1 MSWTHRLKLE
11 LFDLN
16 YTLDCGQ
23 VFRWERD
30 GDWWTG
36 VVGDQVV
43 RLSQDH
49 GQLIVDSKLPP
60 EFLTHYFRL
69 DDNLPSIYESINRD
83 LLIDRAI
90 RKYRG
95 LRLIRQDPWECL
107 ISYMLA
113 TASSIPTIQKR
124 IFLLSQFFGQELEPG
139 YFSFPDPETLA
150 NADPVVLDK
159 CKLGFRTQ
167 NIKAAAEDV
176 ASGELDLDVLFRLEY
191 RYARERLMRLRGI
204 GEKVADCVLLFA
216 FEKMEAFPVD
226 THIRQII
233 QHYHIDDSY
242 FETCTNMSCMGDWG
256 REYFGH
262 YCGYAQE
269 YLYYQK
275 RAEGF
280 VDLY

>member
-1 MSWTHRLKLE
+1 MSWTYRLKPE
-11 LFDLN
+11 FFDLN

-23 VFRWERD
+23 VFRWVRD

-36 VVGDQVV
+36 VVGDQVI

-49 GQLIVDSKLPP
+49 GQLIVDSKLQP
-60 EFLTHYFRL
+60 EFLTRYFRL

-107 ISYMLA
+107 ISYMLS
-113 TASSIPTIQKR
+113 TASNIPTIQKR
-124 IFLLSQFFGQELEPG
+124 ICLLSRFFGQEIEPG
-139 YFSFPDPETLA
+139 YFSFPGPETLA
-150 NADPVVLDK
+150 NVDSSELDK

-167 NIKAAAEDV
+167 NIIAAAEEV

-216 FEKMEAFPVD
+216 FDKMEAFPVD
-226 THIRQII
+226 THIKQII

-256 REYFGH
+256 RDYFGH

-275 RAEGF
+275 RMEGF
-280 VDLY
+280 VSLY

>member
-1 MSWTHRLKLE
+1 MYRLKPKI
-11 LFDLN
+11 FDLN

-23 VFRWERD
+23 VFRWQRD

-36 VVGDQVV
+36 VVGDQVI
-43 RLSQDH
+43 RLSQDN
-49 GQLIVDSKLPP
+49 GQLVVDSKLSPK
-60 EFLTHYFRL
+60 FFSRYFRF
-69 DDNLPSIYESINRD
+69 DDDLPSIYENINRD

-124 IFLLSQFFGQELEPG
+124 ICLLSQFFGQELESG

-150 NADPVVLDK
+150 NADSHTLDK

-167 NIKAAAEDV
+167 NIKAAAEGV
-176 ASGELDLDVLFRLEY
+176 TSGELNLEVLFRLEY

-242 FETCTNMSCMGDWG
+242 FEACRNMSCMGDWG

-262 YCGYAQE
+262 YCGYAQQ

-275 RAEGF
+275 RLEGL
-280 VDLY
+280 VSLY

>member
-1 MSWTHRLKLE
+1 MYRLKPE

-23 VFRWERD
+23 VFRWERE

-36 VVGDQVV
+36 VVGNQVI
-43 RLSQDH
+43 RLLQDNE
-49 GQLIVDSKLPP
+49 QLIVDSKLPP
-60 EFLTHYFRL
+60 SFLSHYFRF

-83 LLIDRAI
+83 LLIDRSI

-124 IFLLSQFFGQELEPG
+124 IYLLSQFFGQELEPG

-150 NADPVVLDK
+150 NADPAALDK

-167 NIKAAAEDV
+167 NIKAAAEEV

-242 FETCTNMSCMGDWG
+242 FETCKNMSCMGDWG

-275 RAEGF
+275 RVEGF
-280 VDLY
+280 VSLY

>member
-1 MSWTHRLKLE
+1 MYRLKPG

-23 VFRWERD
+23 VFRWAKD

-36 VVGDQVV
+36 VVGDQVI
-43 RLSQDH
+43 RLSQDS
-49 GQLIVDSKLPP
+49 GELMVDSKLQP
-60 EFLTHYFRL
+60 EFFSRYFRL
-69 DDNLPSIYESINRD
+69 DDDLPSIYESINRD

-90 RKYRG
+90 SKYRG

-124 IFLLSQFFGQELEPG
+124 IYLLSQIFGQELEKG

-150 NADPVVLDK
+150 NADLPMLDK
-159 CKLGFRTQ
+159 CKMGFRTER
-167 NIKAAAEDV
+167 IKEAAREV
-176 ASGELDLDVLFRLEY
+176 ASGELALEVLFRLEY
-191 RYARERLMRLRGI
+191 RYARERLMRIRGI

-256 REYFGH
+256 REYFGP

-269 YLYYQK
+269 YLFYQK
-275 RAEGF
+275 RIEGF
-280 VDLY
+280 VPLY

>member
-1 MSWTHRLKLE
+1 MYRLKPY

-23 VFRWERD
+23 VFRWERNE
-30 GDWWTG
+30 DWWTG
-36 VVGDQVV
+36 VVGDHVI
-43 RLSQDH
+43 RLSQDN
-49 GQLIVDSKLPP
+49 GQLTVDSDLQP
-60 EFLTHYFRL
+60 EFFSHYFRL

-124 IFLLSQFFGQELEPG
+124 ICLLSRTFGQELEPG

-150 NADPVVLDK
+150 NADPAALER
-159 CKLGFRTQ
+159 CKLGFRAPS
-167 NIKAAAEDV
+167 IKAAAEEV

-191 RYARERLMRLRGI
+191 KYARERLMRLRGI

-216 FEKMEAFPVD
+216 FGKLEAFPVD
-226 THIRQII
+226 THIKQII
-233 QHYHIDDSY
+233 QHYHIDDNY
-242 FETCTNMSCMGDWG
+242 FETCTSMSCMGDWG
-256 REYFGH
+256 REYFGP

-275 RAEGF
+275 RNEGF
-280 VDLY
+280 VNLY

>member
-1 MSWTHRLKLE
+1 MYRLKPE
-11 LFDLN
+11 IFNLN

-36 VVGDQVV
+36 VVRDQVI
-43 RLSQDH
+43 RISQDK
-49 GQLIVDSKLPP
+49 GELLVDSKLPP
-60 EFLTHYFRL
+60 EFFSHYFRF
-69 DDNLPSIYESINRD
+69 DDDLPLIYKSIDRD
-83 LLIDRAI
+83 LLINRAI
-90 RKYRG
+90 RKYKG

-124 IFLLSQFFGQELEPG
+124 ISLLSQFFGHEIEEG

-150 NADPVVLDK
+150 NADLSMLDK
-159 CKLGFRTQ
+159 CKLGFRTER
-167 NIKAAAEDV
+167 IKAAANEV
-176 ASGELDLDVLFRLEY
+176 YSGDIDLDILFRLEY
-191 RYARERLMRLRGI
+191 KYARDRLMRLRGI

-233 QHYHIDDSY
+233 QHYHIDDDF
-242 FETCTNMSCMGDWG
+242 FENCTSLSRMGDWG
-256 REYFGH
+256 REYFGP
-262 YCGYAQE
+262 YCGYAQQ
-269 YLYYQK
+269 YLFYQK
-275 RAEGF
+275 RVEGF
-280 VDLY
+280 VPLY

>member
-1 MSWTHRLKLE
+1 MYRLNPE

-23 VFRWERD
+23 VFRWKRD
-30 GDWWTG
+30 GNEWIG
-36 VVGDQVV
+36 VVRDQVI
-43 RLSQDH
+43 RLSQDK
-49 GQLIVDSKLPP
+49 GQLLVDSKLQP
-60 EFLTHYFRL
+60 EFFTHYFRL
-69 DDNLPSIYESINRD
+69 DDDLPSIYESINRD

-90 RKYRG
+90 CKYKG

-124 IFLLSQFFGQELEPG
+124 IYLLSRFLGKELESG

-150 NADPVVLDK
+150 NADPSILEK
-159 CKLGFRTQ
+159 CKLGFRTR
-167 NIKAAAEDV
+167 NVKAAAEEV

-242 FETCTNMSCMGDWG
+242 FETCTSISCMGDWG
-256 REYFGH
+256 REYFGP
-262 YCGYAQE
+262 YCGYAQQ

-275 RAEGF
+275 RVEGF
-280 VDLY
+280 VSLY

>member
-1 MSWTHRLKLE
+1 MYRLKPE
-11 LFDLN
+11 IFNLN

-23 VFRWERD
+23 VFRWEWD

-36 VVGDQVV
+36 VVGDHVI
-43 RLSQDH
+43 RLSQEN
-49 GQLIVDSKLPP
+49 GEILVDSKLPP
-60 EFLTHYFRL
+60 EFFSHYFRL
-69 DDNLPSIYESINRD
+69 DDNLPLIYESINKD
-83 LLIDRAI
+83 LLINRAI

-124 IFLLSQFFGQELEPG
+124 ILLLSQFFGQELEEG

-150 NADPVVLDK
+150 DADLSMLDK
-159 CKLGFRTQ
+159 CKLGFRTER
-167 NIKAAAEDV
+167 IKTAAEEV
-176 ASGELDLDVLFRLEY
+176 CSGNLDLNVLYRLEY
-191 RYARERLMRLRGI
+191 RYARDRLMRLRGI
-204 GEKVADCVLLFA
+204 GEKVSDCVLLFA

-233 QHYHIDDSY
+233 QHYHIDDSF
-242 FETCTNMSCMGDWG
+242 FENCTNLSRMGEWG

-262 YCGYAQE
+262 YCGYAQQ
-269 YLYYQK
+269 YLFYQK
-275 RAEGF
+275 RVEGF
-280 VDLY
+280 VPLY

>member
-1 MSWTHRLKLE
+1 MYRLEPKL
-11 LFDLN
+11 FNLN

-23 VFRWERD
+23 VFRWQKE

-36 VVGDQVV
+36 VVGGHVI
-43 RLSQDH
+43 RLSQEEDSRE
-49 GQLIVDSKLPP
+49 LLVDSRLPP
-60 EFLTHYFRL
+60 EFFSRYFRL
-69 DDNLPSIYESINRD
+69 DDDLSSIYENINRD

-90 RKYRG
+90 NKYKG

-124 IFLLSQFFGQELEPG
+124 ICLLSRIFGQELEDG

-150 NADPVVLDK
+150 NADMSLLDS
-159 CKLGFRTQ
+159 CKLGFRADRV
-167 NIKAAAEDV
+167 KAAAEEV
-176 ASGELDLDVLFRLEY
+176 CFGELDFDAIFRLEY
-191 RYARERLMRLRGI
+191 KYSRERLMRLRGI

-216 FEKMEAFPVD
+216 FEKMESFPVD
-226 THIRQII
+226 THVRQII

-242 FETCTNMSCMGDWG
+242 FETCANLSCMGDWG
-256 REYFGH
+256 REYFGR

-275 RAEGF
+275 RVEGF
-280 VDLY
+280 VPLY

>member
-1 MSWTHRLKLE
+1 MYRLKPE
-11 LFDLN
+11 IFNLN

-23 VFRWERD
+23 VFRWEWE

-36 VVGDQVV
+36 VVGDHVI
-43 RLSQDH
+43 RLSQDNEEI
-49 GQLIVDSKLPP
+49 LVDSKLPP
-60 EFLTHYFRL
+60 EFFSHYFRL
-69 DDNLPSIYESINRD
+69 DDNLPLIYESVNKD
-83 LLIDRAI
+83 LLINRAI

-124 IFLLSQFFGQELEPG
+124 ILLLSQFFGQELEEG

-150 NADPVVLDK
+150 DADLSMLDK
-159 CKLGFRTQ
+159 CKLGFRTER
-167 NIKAAAEDV
+167 IKTAAEEV
-176 ASGELDLDVLFRLEY
+176 CSGNLDLNVLYRLEY
-191 RYARERLMRLRGI
+191 RYARDRLMRLRGI
-204 GEKVADCVLLFA
+204 GEKVSDCVLLFA

-233 QHYHIDDSY
+233 QHYHIDDSF
-242 FETCTNMSCMGDWG
+242 FENCTNLSRMGEWG

-262 YCGYAQE
+262 YCGYAQQ
-269 YLYYQK
+269 YLFYQK
-275 RAEGF
+275 RVEGF
-280 VDLY
+280 VPLY

>member
-1 MSWTHRLKLE
+1 MSWTYRLKPE

-23 VFRWERD
+23 VFRWVRD

-36 VVGDQVV
+36 VVGDQVI

-49 GQLIVDSKLPP
+49 GKLIVDSKLSPKV
-60 EFLTHYFRL
+60 LTCYFRL

-107 ISYMLA
+107 ISYMLS

-124 IFLLSQFFGQELEPG
+124 IYLLSRFFGQEIEPG
-139 YFSFPDPETLA
+139 YFSFPDSETLA
-150 NADPVVLDK
+150 NADLSD
-159 CKLGFRTQ
+159 L
-167 NIKAAAEDV
+167 IDAAEEV

-216 FEKMEAFPVD
+216 FDKMEAFPVD

-242 FETCTNMSCMGDWG
+242 FETCKNMSCMGDWG
-256 REYFGH
+256 RDYFGH

-275 RAEGF
+275 RMEGF
-280 VDLY
+280 VSLY

>member
-1 MSWTHRLKLE
+1 MYRLE
-11 LFDLN
+11 PEIFNLN
-16 YTLDCGQ
+16 HTLDCGQ
-23 VFRWERD
+23 VFRWEKI

-36 VVGDQVV
+36 IVGDHVV
-43 RLSQDH
+43 RLSQEGDN
-49 GQLIVDSKLPP
+49 GGLLIDSELPP
-60 EFLTHYFRL
+60 EFFAHYFRF
-69 DDNLPSIYESINRD
+69 DDPLPLIYESINRD

-90 RKYRG
+90 NRYRG

-124 IFLLSQFFGQELEPG
+124 IYLLSQFFGQEIEDG

-150 NADPVVLDK
+150 NADTCLLDM
-159 CKLGFRTQ
+159 CKLGFRTER
-167 NIKAAAEDV
+167 IKTAAEEV
-176 ASGELDLDVLFRLEY
+176 CSGELDFDALFRLEY
-191 RYARERLMRLRGI
+191 KYARERLMRLRGI

-216 FEKMEAFPVD
+216 FEKMESFPVD

-233 QHYHIDDSY
+233 QHYHIDDSF
-242 FETCTNMSCMGDWG
+242 FETCTTLSCMGDWG
-256 REYFGH
+256 REYFGQ

-275 RAEGF
+275 RVEGF
-280 VDLY
+280 VPLY